1 MQNDNVKFKM
11 ADPVNLPV
19 LRMIRPFAGKMP
31 GAKTPQPQANPFL
44 NFDMSF

>member
-11 ADPVNLPV
+11 IGFVNLSV
-19 LRMIRPFAGKMP
+19 LRMIRPFADKVP
-31 GAKTPQPQANPFL
+31 GTEKPQINPFL